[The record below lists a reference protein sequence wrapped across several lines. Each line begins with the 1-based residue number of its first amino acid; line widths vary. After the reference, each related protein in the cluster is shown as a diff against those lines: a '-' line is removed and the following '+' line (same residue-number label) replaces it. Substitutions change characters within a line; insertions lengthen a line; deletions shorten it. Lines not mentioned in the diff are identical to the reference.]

1 MNNGDSRFPKALLF
15 SFHCGTRY
23 RLSRRHLRELL
34 FGTGSMPP
42 RPNGLQRSTLHTAR
56 ASPRIAP
63 HSFTASIAYCEQVGV
78 NRQQGFLSGDMNFR
92 YRVISHISTYFM
104 TVYSRGRL
112 GLRYEGFLTGL
123 RPDPPKTFLKEGFWI
138 SKNFYQRNMTKVWIP
153 FRISVLPK
161 KATALC
167 AAALSVVFPE
177 KSEQTSDEK
186 PELSERSDKVA
197 FHLFRGRADS
207 LSACG
212 NHDKVS
218 CSETA
223 LRQDA
228 AISRPHYSL
237 TAVSRYGVAELCRCR
252 EADAVEVLLLRV
264 LFFQLRRLVV
274 TRT

>member
-1 MNNGDSRFPKALLF
+1 M
-15 SFHCGTRY
+15 
-23 RLSRRHLRELL
+23 
-34 FGTGSMPP
+34 
-42 RPNGLQRSTLHTAR
+42 
-56 ASPRIAP
+56 I
-63 HSFTASIAYCEQVGV
+63 
-78 NRQQGFLSGDMNFR
+78 
-92 YRVISHISTYFM
+92 
-104 TVYSRGRL
+104 
-112 GLRYEGFLTGL
+112 
-123 RPDPPKTFLKEGFWI
+123 
-138 SKNFYQRNMTKVWIP
+138 KVWIP

-274 TRT
+274 TQDINRYGFTGEPHSLGICLDKKVVFFYRKLFHKNNPSPGHDNRLRKSGRGRLSVGKSCSSLGASSLEHLSSVGSAHSLHKAVLLGSLKLFRLICSYHFQSLLFFGIIMTLTYIIHGFKGGVKGEGKFF

>member
-112 GLRYEGFLTGL
+112 GLRYEGTPGAAGAMPRHCSYPLKNLLVRRFLDFQEL
-123 RPDPPKTFLKEGFWI
+123 LSRD
-138 SKNFYQRNMTKVWIP
+138 FYRVQC
-153 FRISVLPK
+153 L
-161 KATALC
+161 
-167 AAALSVVFPE
+167 
-177 KSEQTSDEK
+177 
-186 PELSERSDKVA
+186 
-197 FHLFRGRADS
+197 
-207 LSACG
+207 
-212 NHDKVS
+212 
-218 CSETA
+218 
-223 LRQDA
+223 LRQY
-228 AISRPHYSL
+228 IENRH
-237 TAVSRYGVAELCRCR
+237 VS
-252 EADAVEVLLLRV
+252 
-264 LFFQLRRLVV
+264 
-274 TRT
+274 

>member
-123 RPDPPKTFLKEGFWI
+123 RPDPPKNILKEGFWI
-138 SKNFYQRNMTKVWIP
+138 SKNFCQKGLWQRFGVAILVYRFYRKRPQHFVPQPCRLFFRKNQSRPQTKSPSFPNAATRSRFTSSEVAPTACPRAEITIRFP
-153 FRISVLPK
+153 VLR
-161 KATALC
+161 L
-167 AAALSVVFPE
+167 
-177 KSEQTSDEK
+177 
-186 PELSERSDKVA
+186 RSD
-197 FHLFRGRADS
+197 RMPR
-207 LSACG
+207 
-212 NHDKVS
+212 
-218 CSETA
+218 
-223 LRQDA
+223 
-228 AISRPHYSL
+228 
-237 TAVSRYGVAELCRCR
+237 
-252 EADAVEVLLLRV
+252 
-264 LFFQLRRLVV
+264 
-274 TRT
+274 

>member
-1 MNNGDSRFPKALLF
+1 
-15 SFHCGTRY
+15 
-23 RLSRRHLRELL
+23 
-34 FGTGSMPP
+34 
-42 RPNGLQRSTLHTAR
+42 
-56 ASPRIAP
+56 
-63 HSFTASIAYCEQVGV
+63 
-78 NRQQGFLSGDMNFR
+78 
-92 YRVISHISTYFM
+92 M

-138 SKNFYQRNMTKVWIP
+138 SKNFCQKEIWQKVG
-153 FRISVLPK
+153 FSLRISVLPK
-161 KATALC
+161 KATALR

-274 TRT
+274 TQDINRYGFTGEPHSLGICLDKKVVFFYRKLFHKNNPSPGHDNRLPQKRARQTVSG